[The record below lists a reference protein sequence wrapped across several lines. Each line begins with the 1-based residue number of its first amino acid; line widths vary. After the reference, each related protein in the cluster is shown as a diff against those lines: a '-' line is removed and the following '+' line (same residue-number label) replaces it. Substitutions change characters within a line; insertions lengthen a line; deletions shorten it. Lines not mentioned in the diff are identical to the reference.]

1 MNTTSTLRSWG
12 QRVGLAVL
20 TAVLAAGC
28 GPVELSPDE
37 VNQSVRVGATAPGE
51 RPAAPP
57 TTTGTPVTA
66 TTPLPTCSPRALA
79 GTSEERQAT
88 GAAAATP
95 CVPPR
100 GDGDST
106 GVIHRAAAEG
116 DLDSSNPMPGIK

>member
-1 MNTTSTLRSWG
+1 MNTTSTLRSWR

-28 GPVELSPDE
+28 GPVDLSPDE
-37 VNQSVRVGATAPGE
+37 VNQNLRVGASAPGE
-51 RPAAPP
+51 RPAATPP
-57 TTTGTPVTA
+57 TATTPTA
-66 TTPLPTCSPRALA
+66 GTTPLPTCSPRALA

-95 CVPPR
+95 CVPPK
-100 GDGDST
+100 GDDGST
-106 GVIHRAAAEG
+106 GVIRRATTEG